1 MNDEIYNAALRNALT
16 GIKNSISD
24 LNWSFIL
31 TNDGTVITSDDNSN
45 ASGMSKAADSF
56 QSLVKK
62 ANTIGGLDSML
73 VTGEKS
79 KICVSS
85 VEDMYLVAGLSKD
98 ADLVY
103 FRTITGAVLP
113 TVLKVLDSVTSSLT
127 TTPTPF
133 KPTPSISYSTPKI
146 PEFKRPEPESERLEP
161 APSDLISD
169 SEHTTEEE
177 ETTGTQETKET
188 EEIEE
193 LKKPTSD
200 TDEESDVA
208 EQPKEL
214 PSQQLIVDRFS
225 GLMVKSDTVQ
235 LDADIL
241 KRWSDELGIDEVNEV
256 DVETFS
262 GKTVRCKTKVINDPK
277 LEGRGLIRIP
287 EKACQSLDVRRGE
300 LVRVK
305 AVAPEES
312 D

>member
-1 MNDEIYNAALRNALT
+1 VNDEIYNVALKNALT

-31 TNDGTVITSDDNSN
+31 TNNGTMITSDDNLN
-45 ASGMSKAADSF
+45 DSGMSKAAASF
-56 QSLVKK
+56 QSLVEK

-73 VTGEKS
+73 ITGEKS

-85 VEDMYLVAGLSKD
+85 VNDMYLVAGLSRN

-103 FRTITGAVLP
+103 FRTITSAVLP

-133 KPTPSISYSTPKI
+133 KPTPNISYSTPKT
-146 PEFKRPEPESERLEP
+146 PEYERPEPTP
-161 APSDLISD
+161 TDLTSD
-169 SEHTTEEE
+169 SEQTTEEE
-177 ETTGTQETKET
+177 ETTAVEET

-193 LKKPTSD
+193 LRKPTSD

-241 KRWSDELGIDEVNEV
+241 KRWSDELDIDEVSEV

-305 AVAPEES
+305 PVAPEES

>member
-1 MNDEIYNAALRNALT
+1 VNDEIYNVALRNALT

-31 TNDGTVITSDDNSN
+31 TNDGTVITSDDNLN
-45 ASGMSKAADSF
+45 DSGMSKAAGSF
-56 QSLVKK
+56 QSLVEK
-62 ANTIGGLDSML
+62 ANTIGGLDNML
-73 VTGEKS
+73 ITGEKS

-85 VEDMYLVAGLSKD
+85 VNDMYLVAGLSRN

-103 FRTITGAVLP
+103 FRTITSAVLP

-127 TTPTPF
+127 NTPTPF
-133 KPTPSISYSTPKI
+133 KPTPSISYSTPKT
-146 PEFKRPEPESERLEP
+146 PEFERPEP
-161 APSDLISD
+161 APSDLTSD
-169 SEHTTEEE
+169 SEQATEEE
-177 ETTGTQETKET
+177 ETKAVEETNED
-188 EEIEE
+188 EE
-193 LKKPTSD
+193 LRSPTLD
-200 TDEESDVA
+200 RVEESDVA

-214 PSQQLIVDRFS
+214 HSQQLIVDRFS

-241 KRWSDELGIDEVNEV
+241 KRWSDELDIDQVSEV

-305 AVAPEES
+305 PVAPEES

>member
-1 MNDEIYNAALRNALT
+1 
-16 GIKNSISD
+16 
-24 LNWSFIL
+24 
-31 TNDGTVITSDDNSN
+31 
-45 ASGMSKAADSF
+45 
-56 QSLVKK
+56 
-62 ANTIGGLDSML
+62 
-73 VTGEKS
+73 
-79 KICVSS
+79 
-85 VEDMYLVAGLSKD
+85 
-98 ADLVY
+98 
-103 FRTITGAVLP
+103 VLP
-113 TVLKVLDSVTSSLT
+113 TVLKVLDSLTSSLT

-133 KPTPSISYSTPKI
+133 KPTPSISFPTSKTLEY
-146 PEFKRPEPESERLEP
+146 ERPEPT
-161 APSDLISD
+161 PSGLTSD
-169 SEHTTEEE
+169 SEESTEEK
-177 ETTGTQETKET
+177 ETTVV
-188 EEIEE
+188 EESDEVEE
-193 LKKPTSD
+193 LRKPTYD
-200 TDEESDVA
+200 TADEVDVA

-241 KRWSDELGIDEVNEV
+241 KRWSDELGIDEVSEV

-305 AVAPEES
+305 PVAPEES

>member
-1 MNDEIYNAALRNALT
+1 MNEEIYNIALRNALS
-16 GIKNSISD
+16 GIKSSITD

-31 TNDGTVITSDDNSN
+31 TSDGTVITSDDNP
-45 ASGMSKAADSF
+45 ADPGMAKAASSF
-56 QSLVKK
+56 QSLAEK
-62 ANTIGGLDSML
+62 ANTIGGLDNVL
-73 VTGEKS
+73 INGEKS
-79 KICVSS
+79 KIYVSS
-85 VEDMYLVAGLSKD
+85 VNDMYMVAGLAKS

-103 FRTITGAVLP
+103 FRTITSAVLP

-127 TTPTPF
+127 SPPTPF
-133 KPTPSISYSTPKI
+133 KPTPATRFSPS
-146 PEFKRPEPESERLEP
+146 RAPEPELLEP
-161 APSDLISD
+161 DSSELPSNR
-169 SEHTTEEE
+169 EQAVEEE
-177 ETTGTQETKET
+177 ETAEVEEAEET
-188 EEIEE
+188 EEPQNPA
-193 LKKPTSD
+193 LD
-200 TDEESDVA
+200 TDSEMEDSK
-208 EQPKEL
+208 QPKEL

-241 KRWSDELGIDEVNEV
+241 KRWSDELDVENVNEV

-262 GKTVRCKTKVINDPK
+262 GKTVRCKIKVINDPK

-305 AVAPEES
+305 PVAPEES

>member
-1 MNDEIYNAALRNALT
+1 MNEEIYNIALRNALS
-16 GIKNSISD
+16 GIKSSITD

-31 TNDGTVITSDDNSN
+31 TNDGTVVTSDDNPADPS
-45 ASGMSKAADSF
+45 MTKAASSL
-56 QSLVKK
+56 QSLAEK
-62 ANTIGGLDSML
+62 ANTIGGLDNVL
-73 VTGEKS
+73 INGEKN
-79 KICVSS
+79 KIYVSS
-85 VEDMYLVAGLSKD
+85 INDMYLVAGLSKS

-103 FRTITGAVLP
+103 FRTITSAVLP

-127 TTPTPF
+127 HDPAPF
-133 KPTPSISYSTPKI
+133 KPTPVLSFPQSRSLK
-146 PEFKRPEPESERLEP
+146 PEPLEP
-161 APSDLISD
+161 TPSESMDNQ
-169 SEHTTEEE
+169 EQVVEENETAEVE
-177 ETTGTQETKET
+177 EAEET
-188 EEIEE
+188 EEIQ
-193 LKKPTSD
+193 KPTPD
-200 TDEESDVA
+200 TVDDEIDTSK
-208 EQPKEL
+208 QPQEL

-235 LDADIL
+235 LDAEIL
-241 KRWSDELGIDEVNEV
+241 KRWSDELDVENVSEV

-305 AVAPEES
+305 PVAPEES

>member
-1 MNDEIYNAALRNALT
+1 
-16 GIKNSISD
+16 
-24 LNWSFIL
+24 
-31 TNDGTVITSDDNSN
+31 
-45 ASGMSKAADSF
+45 
-56 QSLVKK
+56 
-62 ANTIGGLDSML
+62 ML
-73 VTGEKS
+73 ITGEKS

-85 VEDMYLVAGLSKD
+85 VNDMYLVAGLSRN

-103 FRTITGAVLP
+103 FRTITSAVLP

-133 KPTPSISYSTPKI
+133 KPTPSISYSTPKT
-146 PEFKRPEPESERLEP
+146 PEFERPEPAS
-161 APSDLISD
+161 SDLTSD
-169 SEHTTEEE
+169 SEQTTEEE
-177 ETTGTQETKET
+177 ETSTVEETDQV
-188 EEIEE
+188 EE
-193 LKKPTSD
+193 LKKPTLD
-200 TDEESDVA
+200 TDEETDVA

-241 KRWSDELGIDEVNEV
+241 KRWSDELDVDQVSEV

-305 AVAPEES
+305 PVAPEES